1 MKSFPLFILLI
12 CLKTTSIA
20 QITITGLTYDAE
32 SKLPVSNCNISINN
46 INTTTDSAGLFRI
59 SIPPGKSA
67 IQVNA
72 LGYKSL
78 KSQLFLASD
87 TTIYISLQFSPFI
100 TEEIVVNSIRASAD
114 MPISASTIDK
124 SEISKINSG
133 ADLPYLLNQ
142 LPSVVVTSDAGNGI
156 GYTGIRIR
164 GTDPSRINVTI
175 NGIPVNDAESHNMYW
190 VDLPDIASSVENI
203 QIQRGAGTST
213 NGASS
218 FGGSVNIKTL
228 SAAEQPFAS
237 ASSSYGSFNTF
248 KNTIQFGTGRI
259 QDKWS
264 LDGRLSKI
272 TSEGYID
279 RGSSDLKSFFISG
292 GYTGNKTIVRLQV
305 FSGKEITYQSW
316 NGVPESRLNNDYQ
329 GMLDYIGR
337 NFTTEEEANNLLN
350 SGRNYNYYTYKNQVD
365 DYQQDHYQL
374 HLSHALNENLSCNLS
389 LHYTYGN
396 GFYEEYKNNESLSSY
411 GLSDVIVV
419 NDTITQT
426 DLIRGKWLK
435 NDFYGFTFS
444 INYTPAPAHEFI
456 LGGAA
461 NQYDGKHFHELIWME
476 YAQNNLP
483 GTRYYEDDAIKSDQN
498 IFLKYNWK
506 INSKVSFFTDH
517 QIRNIRY
524 KFNGLV
530 DINSDLIRQN
540 ESLTFYNPKAGISI
554 IHNNKLNSY
563 IYIGVANKEP
573 NRSDFTESSLASRPS
588 PEKLIDY
595 EAGVTYKNK
604 LFSSAINLFYMN
616 YHDQLVLT
624 GAVNDVG
631 NYTRTNTKQS
641 FRRGIELSTSFLP
654 LKELIIGGNITLSEN
669 QIKSFSEFI
678 PDYDN
683 GGEIQFN
690 YSNTDIAFSPSLIA
704 ATYLQWKIAY
714 SLELMINGK
723 YIGKQY
729 LDNTSSESRIIKPY
743 ETVDAGII
751 YTMKPAFM
759 KDINFSF
766 FVNNLLDKKY
776 VSNGYTYAYS
786 YGSLIRE
793 NMYYPQ
799 AGINFITKL
808 SLTF

>member
-426 DLIRGKWLK
+426 DLIRRKWLK

-483 GTRYYEDDAIKSDQN
+483 GTRYYEDDAIKTDQN

-506 INSKVSFFTDH
+506 INTMFSFFTDH
-517 QIRNIRY
+517 QIRKIVY
-524 KFNGLV
+524 KFNGVV
-530 DINSDLIRQN
+530 DINSDLIKQN
-540 ESLTFYNPKAGISI
+540 ASLTFYNPKAGINMRLS
-554 IHNNKLNSY
+554 NKLNSF
-563 IYIGVANKEP
+563 IYIGIANKEP
-573 NRSDFTESSLASRPS
+573 NRSDYTESSLKSRPS
-588 PEKLIDY
+588 SEKLIDY
-595 EAGVTYKNK
+595 EAGTIYKTNV
-604 LFSSAINLFYMN
+604 FSASLNLFYMN
-616 YHDQLVLT
+616 YQDQLVLT

-631 NYTRTNTKQS
+631 NYTRTNTKKS
-641 FRRGIELSTSFLP
+641 FRRGIEFSTAVMP
-654 LKELIIGGNITLSEN
+654 VRELTIGGNFTLSEN
-669 QIKSFSEFI
+669 QITSFTEFI
-678 PDYDN
+678 PDYDT
-683 GGEIQFN
+683 GGEIVN
-690 YSNTDIAFSPSLIA
+690 RYSNTDIAFSPSFIA
-704 ATYLQWKIAY
+704 ASYIQLKIAN

-729 LDNTSSESRIIKPY
+729 LDNTSSENRIIKSY
-743 ETVDAGII
+743 ETLDAGII
-751 YTMKPAFM
+751 YILKPTIMKE
-759 KDINFSF
+759 INFSF
-766 FVNNLLDKKY
+766 FVNNVLDKEY
-776 VSNGYTYAYS
+776 VSNGYSYAYF